1 MFTGVFLYISGNPYT
16 NLKLWAHKTYDKDII
31 QKVYKNV
38 LANGSN
44 FAFFLF
50 DDGKPKGFCHGHFFD
65 TFWHSGQTCYLASI
79 IVNQEERKKGYGG
92 TMLDH
97 AKELAKEKGCHAIIL
112 DSSMIRKES
121 HEFYE
126 DYGFEKS
133 AFCFGL
139 ILG

>member
-79 IVNQEERKKGYGG
+79 IVNQEERKKG
-92 TMLDH
+92 
-97 AKELAKEKGCHAIIL
+97 CHAIIL
-112 DSSMIRKES
+112 DSSMIRKEA

-126 DYGFEKS
+126 DYGFENS
-133 AFCFGL
+133 TFCFGL

>member
-79 IVNQEERKKGYGG
+79 IVNQEERKKG
-92 TMLDH
+92 
-97 AKELAKEKGCHAIIL
+97 CHAIIL
-112 DSSMIRKES
+112 DSSMIRKEA

-133 AFCFGL
+133 TFCFGL